1 MSDIVW
7 RKSTRSGS
15 NGSCVEVAEVD
26 GAVWVKDSKDPH
38 GPVLTF
44 DREAWSAF
52 VTGVAKQTDQTPGG
66 HTRLE
71 SGSRTAPSLPRKQG
85 A

>member
-26 GAVWVKDSKDPH
+26 GAVWVRDSKDPH

-44 DREAWSAF
+44 DSDTWRSF
-52 VTGVAKQTDQTPGG
+52 VARVVDRTD
-66 HTRLE
+66 
-71 SGSRTAPSLPRKQG
+71 
-85 A
+85 